1 MAGMVRNL
9 IHIAGMVL
17 KLMHMTGMVY
27 GNFILGCCNVSTD
40 LIISRR
46 SYSKPS
52 LAGTET
58 ARCGDKQE
66 GYGCVLTLCDVFGGT
81 RGRVTVRIAVSARDT
96 DKLVLAGRV
105 GAERALLFGLW
116 SRRDGRSPAA

>member
-1 MAGMVRNL
+1 MAGMVRKL
-9 IHIAGMVL
+9 IHMAGMVL

-27 GNFILGCCNVSTD
+27 GNFILGCCN
-40 LIISRR
+40 
-46 SYSKPS
+46 
-52 LAGTET
+52 
-58 ARCGDKQE
+58 
-66 GYGCVLTLCDVFGGT
+66 TLCDVFGGT

-116 SRRDGRSPAA
+116 LRRDARSPAA